1 MKYNLKELLSLF
13 SKGQLN
19 KAKDACL
26 KILKEEPSNFDILH
40 LLGMI
45 NFKKNNYEECI
56 KIFDKAIKIK
66 PNYAQI
72 FYNRGN
78 VFLELKKYDD
88 ALKNYDEAIKI
99 KPDYAEVYFNRG
111 NTFKEL
117 NRLKEAIDSY
127 NQAIKIMP
135 NYIEA
140 YNNLGNLFNEA
151 KRTEE
156 AIKCYKKI
164 IKINSKFDFLL
175 GTLIHTKTILA
186 DWEFITNDLK
196 ELKYQIINNHKS
208 SPPFPVLSFYKSPEL
223 QKIVSEIWIKEKF
236 SIKKYLKP
244 IVKKKPNKKIR
255 IGYYSADFYDHVM
268 SYLLINLFELH
279 DKSKFEIIGFSFGPE
294 KKDEMRDSISATF
307 NEFHDVRL
315 KSDAEIVTLSR
326 DLNIDIAIDLMGLTK
341 YNRFGIFVE
350 RCAPIQINFLGYS
363 STIGSNCI
371 DYIIGDETLIPKK
384 FRNKYSEKVVYLP
397 DSFMINDSTKKISDK
412 NFTREELGLPKDGFV
427 FCCFNNHYKITPDIF
442 DIWMRI
448 LENIKDSV
456 LWLSKG
462 NQISQ
467 INLKKEA
474 DKRNISPDR
483 IVFSERLSSL
493 SDHLS
498 RHKVADLFLDTLPY
512 NAHSTCSD
520 ALWSGLP
527 VLTCAGDSFAARVA
541 ASMLNAI
548 NLPELITN
556 SKKEYE
562 EKAINFANNPQ
573 YIKKIKKKLAEN
585 RLKAPLFNTD
595 LYAKNIENIFH
606 KIHLRHLNK
615 LQPEHIE
622 I

>member
-244 IVKKKPNKKIR
+244 IVKKKSNKKIR

-279 DKSKFEIIGFSFGPE
+279 DKSKFEIIGFSLGPE

-326 DLNIDIAIDLMGLTK
+326 DLNIDIAIDLMCFTQH
-341 YNRFGIFVE
+341 NRFKIFLE
-350 RCAPIQINFLGYS
+350 RCAPIQINFLGYPGTS
-363 STIGSNCI
+363 GSDCM
-371 DYIIGDETLIPKK
+371 DYILADKTLIPKK
-384 FRNKYSEKVVYLP
+384 FEKYYSEKIIFMP
-397 DSFMINDSTKKISDK
+397 DTYKLDHPHRKVSDK

-427 FCCFNNHYKITPDIF
+427 FCCFNQNYKITPDIF
-442 DIWMRI
+442 DIWMKI
-448 LENIKDSV
+448 LKHTKNSV
-456 LWLSKG
+456 LWLFENSK
-462 NQISQ
+462 ISS

-474 DKRNISPDR
+474 KTRNIDPSR
-483 IVFSERLSSL
+483 IIFA
-493 SDHLS
+493 S
-498 RHKVADLFLDTLPY
+498 RITQIEHIGRYKLADLFIDTLPY
-512 NAHSTCSD
+512 NAHTTACD
-520 ALWSGLP
+520 GLWVGLP
-527 VLTCAGDSFAARVA
+527 FLTLAGDSFASRVG

-548 NLPELITN
+548 DLPELITYTE
-556 SKKEYE
+556 KEYE
-562 EKAINFANNPQ
+562 KKAIELANNPNMLKKIREKLEKNKLSKPLFNAKLFTKNIESAYTKIYQ
-573 YIKKIKKKLAEN
+573 NYIKKL
-585 RLKAPLFNTD
+585 PV
-595 LYAKNIENIFH
+595 KNIEI
-606 KIHLRHLNK
+606 
-615 LQPEHIE
+615 
-622 I
+622 